1 MIVVQNRFEIADGH
15 EEQFVDRFANR
26 EGAIEQ
32 FDGFRNFK
40 LLEPATEETTTYV
53 SMTEWDSLDDFE
65 AWTESEA
72 FEAAHDGQP
81 PKEMFLSHP
90 TLEVHEVAVEERPD

>member
-1 MIVVQNRFEIADGH
+1 
-15 EEQFVDRFANR
+15 
-26 EGAIEQ
+26 
-32 FDGFRNFK
+32 
-40 LLEPATEETTTYV
+40 
-53 SMTEWDSLDDFE
+53 MTEWDSLDDFE